1 MKAGLKR
8 YAGVSASGLRLA
20 ARAARKGWHSGLRD
34 GPAHFLR
41 CLSRR
46 WKGGWRASR

>member
-20 ARAARKGWHSGLRD
+20 ARAARKGWHAGLRD
-34 GPAHFLR
+34 GPSRFLKN
-41 CLSRR
+41 LSR
-46 WKGGWRASR
+46 WQKGGWNASR